1 MTMSDTVRNA
11 AKKIR
16 LAIFDMDGVL
26 TDGKLYLLDD
36 GQNLKG
42 FHCHDGLGIKLLAKS
57 GVKIGVITAHRSGL
71 IEKRMAQ
78 LQIEHVYQGVENKIS
93 AYEDLIAKLQLRD
106 EEVAY
111 VGDDL
116 PDIAI
121 IRRVGLGIAVAN
133 AADMVKEFALYQ
145 TTRRG
150 GDGAAREVC
159 ELILHAQGTF
169 KTMHEAFL

>member
-1 MTMSDTVRNA
+1 MSYTLFDR

-16 LAIFDMDGVL
+16 LAIFDIDGVL

-36 GQNLKG
+36 GQNMKA

-57 GVKIGVITAHRSGL
+57 GIITAVITSHCSAL
-71 IEKRMAQ
+71 IDKRMTQ
-78 LQIEHVYQGVENKIS
+78 LQVQHVYQGIENKIT
-93 AYEDLIAKLQLRD
+93 AYEELIAKLKLCD

-121 IRRVGLGIAVAN
+121 IRRVGLGVAVAN
-133 AADMVKEFALYQ
+133 AAEMVKQFACYTTNCNGGEGAVREICEF
-145 TTRRG
+145 
-150 GDGAAREVC
+150 
-159 ELILHAQGTF
+159 ILRAQNTF
-169 KTMHEAFL
+169 KDVHEAFL

>member
-1 MTMSDTVRNA
+1 MSDTVHNA

-36 GQNLKG
+36 GQNLKA

-57 GVKIGVITAHRSGL
+57 GVKIAIITAHRSAL
-71 IEKRMAQ
+71 IDKRMAQ
-78 LQIEHVYQGVENKIS
+78 LQIEHVYQGVENKLM
-93 AYEDLIAKLQLRD
+93 AYEDLLAKFNLHD

-121 IRRVGLGIAVAN
+121 IRRVGLGVAVAN

-145 TTRRG
+145 TTRSG
-150 GDGAAREVC
+150 GEGAVREVC
-159 ELILHAQGTF
+159 ELILQAQDTF
-169 KTMHEAFL
+169 KTVHEAFL

>member
-1 MTMSDTVRNA
+1 MSDTLSDS

-36 GQNLKG
+36 GQNLKA
-42 FHCHDGLGIKLLAKS
+42 FHCHDGLGIKLLART
-57 GVKIGVITAHRSGL
+57 GIITAVITTHRSPL
-71 IEKRMAQ
+71 IDKRMAQ
-78 LQIEHVYQGVENKIS
+78 LQVAHVYQGIENKIT
-93 AYEDLIAKLQLRD
+93 AYEDLIAKLKLRD

-111 VGDDL
+111 MGDDL

-133 AADMVKEFALYQ
+133 AADMVKQFARY
-145 TTRRG
+145 TTRRNG
-150 GDGAAREVC
+150 GEGAVREVC
-159 ELILHAQGTF
+159 ELILHAQNTF
-169 KTMHEAFL
+169 KDVHEAFL

>member
-1 MTMSDTVRNA
+1 MSNTDVINA

-26 TDGKLYLLDD
+26 TDGRLYLLDD
-36 GQNLKG
+36 GQNLKA

-57 GVKIGVITAHRSGL
+57 GVKIAVITAHRSTL
-71 IEKRMAQ
+71 IDKRMAQ
-78 LQIEHVYQGVENKIS
+78 LQVEHVYQGVENKLT
-93 AYEDLIAKLQLRD
+93 AYEDLLAKLNLGD

-121 IRRVGLGIAVAN
+121 IRRVGLGVAVAN
-133 AADMVKEFALYQ
+133 AVDLVKEYALYQ
-145 TTRRG
+145 TQKRG
-150 GDGAAREVC
+150 GEGAVREVC
-159 ELILHAQGTF
+159 ELILNAQDTF
-169 KTMHEAFL
+169 NTVHEAFL